1 MDRIILAIDDEPT
14 NLEVLQG
21 FLEMGQNSAHKLVK
35 CMNGQEGYDFLVK
48 NAEDVDLILLDRMMP
63 VMSGVEFLKK
73 IKEDK
78 FLSQI
83 PVIMQTASNVKE
95 HLEEG
100 FALGVTHYLVKPF
113 SPVVLNSMVEAAIN
127 FYTKQ
132 RKLLSEVKRTSSI
145 FKYVEKAEFIIKNL
159 DDVEVM
165 TSSLARLFPDP
176 DRVILG
182 ISEMLTNAIE
192 HGNIEITYDEKTQ
205 LNLTNSWR
213 EEVERRLVLPENKD
227 KIVKVFYFRRKNEII
242 LNIADQG
249 NGFDFQKYLQFDPN
263 RSTDNHGRGISYA
276 LNLSFDDL
284 EYIGKGNEVNC
295 KVNLN

>member
-1 MDRIILAIDDEPT
+1 
-14 NLEVLQG
+14 
-21 FLEMGQNSAHKLVK
+21 
-35 CMNGQEGYDFLVK
+35 
-48 NAEDVDLILLDRMMP
+48 
-63 VMSGVEFLKK
+63 
-73 IKEDK
+73 
-78 FLSQI
+78 
-83 PVIMQTASNVKE
+83 MQTASNVKE